1 MADNKQSGDTIKPQQ
16 TVLCANNC
24 GFYGN
29 AITNNMCSK
38 CFKELKQ
45 RQENSP
51 ANAQTPKVN
60 VLPANTV
67 PPKVVIEK
75 PTVSAP
81 IPIASRPSEKK
92 ENSLDGTSP
101 SSVGSPSSGSP
112 SSGPVN
118 RCFNCNKKVGLG
130 GFQCRC
136 GNVFCSHHRHADQH
150 NCTYDYKSAAR
161 EQLVKAN
168 PLVTGTKVEKI

>member
-1 MADNKQSGDTIKPQQ
+1 MTDNKQSSDTIKPQQ
-16 TVLCANNC
+16 PVLCANNC

-29 AITNNMCSK
+29 PLTNNFCSK

-45 RQENSP
+45 RQENSSENTP
-51 ANAQTPKVN
+51 AT
-60 VLPANTV
+60 
-67 PPKVVIEK
+67 PKVVIEK
-75 PTVSAP
+75 PTASAP
-81 IPIASRPSEKK
+81 IPIAKASEKR
-92 ENSLDGTSP
+92 ESSLDSSSP
-101 SSVGSPSSGSP
+101 SSVPVGSPSSNSP
-112 SSGPVN
+112 SSGPAN

-168 PLVTGTKVEKI
+168 PLVTATKVEKI